1 MTIATGGTHFVI
13 VSAANA
19 SRVWHGHDA
28 EHRANENLW
37 EHRIYR
43 DQKRP
48 VLLEWVKHVIVK
60 YVQV

>member
-1 MTIATGGTHFVI
+1 VADHRKKTVTH
-13 VSAANA
+13 SNWQW
-19 SRVWHGHDA
+19 SRRERRVNDSF
-28 EHRANENLW
+28 W

-60 YVQV
+60 YVQF